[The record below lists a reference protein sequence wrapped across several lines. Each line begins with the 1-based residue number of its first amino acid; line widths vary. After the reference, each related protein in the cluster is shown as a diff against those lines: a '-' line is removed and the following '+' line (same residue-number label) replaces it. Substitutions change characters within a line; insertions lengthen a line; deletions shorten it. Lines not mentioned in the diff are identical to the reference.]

1 MKDLVV
7 FYSRTGKTEMAARA
21 IAVGLGADIRRLVEK
36 RGRRGLLGFLRS
48 GAEARKG
55 VESELVSP
63 DYSLQGY
70 DRVILCQPFWASAA
84 VPAMNTFLEHIDPR
98 GKRFALVIV
107 KGGAPAA
114 AVLAKITQRLESRG
128 GKVISTIEVQAGMGR
143 RPPLE
148 KAMVTEVE
156 RWSAALPR

>member
-1 MKDLVV
+1 VKDLVV

-21 IAVGLGADIRRLVEK
+21 IAEKLGADIRRLVEK
-36 RGRRGLLGFLRS
+36 RGRRGPLGFLRS
-48 GAEARKG
+48 GYEASKG

-63 DYSLQGY
+63 DYSLKVY
-70 DRVILCQPFWASAA
+70 ERVVLCQPFWASAV
-84 VPAMNTFLEHIDPR
+84 VPAMNTFLARIDPQ

-114 AVLAKITQRLESRG
+114 VVLAKMTQLLESRG

-143 RPPLE
+143 RPTLE
-148 KAMVTEVE
+148 KVMVTEVE
-156 RWSAALPR
+156 RWAAALPR